1 MTGVQTCALPISDQS
16 QFSAAIEVL
25 TAGGALKVLRN
36 PSGRHLR
43 LWYALGDVYDKAGDA
58 AMARE
63 LFARVVGVD
72 PEAYDAYQRLEELG
86 GTTVRKNRKKKTAP
100 VSKKKN
106 VR

>member
-1 MTGVQTCALPISDQS
+1 
-16 QFSAAIEVL
+16 
-25 TAGGALKVLRN
+25 
-36 PSGRHLR
+36 
-43 LWYALGDVYDKAGDA
+43 
-58 AMARE
+58 MARE

-72 PEAYDAYQRLEELG
+72 PEAYDAFQRLEELG